1 MGRLAR
7 MLATRG
13 GAALLI
19 AVVIAGASIAYAA
32 IRSTTSLDASFVA
45 IEATYGLSIIDRTG
59 DAQTSLAF
67 GNIVQ
72 GEASRASFGVQN
84 DGNTRAKL
92 GFRVQ
97 QGDNIFPSS
106 GDCAVS
112 RPNRTA
118 PAKPEITNGARQDL
132 RTVHEEF
139 HKKLGELDTPEEK
152 AKHEKFHKALEKKI
166 KDLQGNVQGG
176 KPPAQKLSRVRGH
189 SVDVPGLA
197 KFCFAVASA
206 KLDSPL
212 VLGPGRK
219 AGVVVTL
226 RTDPQVAIQ
235 EHQFKILVDSND
247 LSGQ

>member
-72 GEASRASFGVQN
+72 GEASRASFRVQN

-112 RPNRTA
+112 IRNRTA
-118 PAKPEITNGARQDL
+118 PAKPGITNGAGHQ
-132 RTVHEEF
+132 EF
-139 HKKLGELDTPEEK
+139 HKKLGELDTPEKK
-152 AKHEKFHKALEKKI
+152 AKHKKFHKALEKKI

-197 KFCFAVASA
+197 KFCFAVAAA

-219 AGVVVTL
+219 AGVKVTL
-226 RTDPQVAIQ
+226 QTDPQVAIQ